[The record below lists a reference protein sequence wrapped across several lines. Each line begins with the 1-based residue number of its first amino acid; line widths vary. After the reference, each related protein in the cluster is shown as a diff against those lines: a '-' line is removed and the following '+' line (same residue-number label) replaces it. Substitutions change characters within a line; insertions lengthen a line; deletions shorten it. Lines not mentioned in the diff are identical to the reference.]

1 MESAQDAAS
10 LLHLL
15 GGQAVA
21 LGPLRVHLDVE
32 QFVWE
37 LFGIYLSHRVS
48 VGSKPPP
55 VPPRAVAR
63 RAG

>member
-1 MESAQDAAS
+1 
-10 LLHLL
+10 
-15 GGQAVA
+15 VA